1 MLKSLERELN
11 NFSEQTSVL
20 VRQSLLKSKKGN
32 FIIPKERKSVG
43 DSINDKILF
52 NDEYHIH
59 NSSELI
65 PFKQLQFELN
75 DQRTDQTTDL
85 VKIYNEDFEITNDFN
100 FFANKS
106 ANPNVKLLGK
116 ILDCLLTNKG
126 WENWKTYWY
135 IENSENKGIISIDRM
150 GKIGA
155 NYTDKQY
162 FYSLGFDQNSLVY
175 LDQKIDRKMGLV
187 DTFKLKDIIYAV
199 KGNTLEERKENLES
213 YLSNHSLSFLIRFE
227 KIDSQKDE
235 IIKIIV
241 AVEVPEKL
249 TGDSYKLIKYS
260 FNVQYDIF
268 DMVTNQILA
277 RKKLL
282 NEFGLS
288 RYNFSKLG
296 DIKREKT
303 IWINQ
308 GDGNIY
314 AYEIENQKEIDLLEE
329 SLKYI
334 KTNTK
339 KGYNVSWT
347 TMEEIFIRM
356 EKYYSKYENE
366 NAYIPSGPDTSKFIA
381 TKSGWIKFA
390 KKFTVDISK
399 HSGLGK
405 YFHYGLQ
412 VGGNFKYGRPKIILE
427 YILLFA
433 AKNYG
438 LPKYG
443 DGSKVDI
450 KFSSGTNWSAV
461 GIG

>member
-11 NFSEQTSVL
+11 NFSKQASVL

-32 FIIPKERKSVG
+32 FIIPKEREVNSG
-43 DSINDKILF
+43 NIILF
-52 NDEYHIH
+52 DNEYHIH
-59 NSSELI
+59 NCSELI
-65 PFKQLQFELN
+65 KFEILKKELN
-75 DQRTDQTTDL
+75 DQRTEQTTDL
-85 VKIYNEDFEITNDFN
+85 VKDYSENFEIINHFDFFKN
-100 FFANKS
+100 RSKS
-106 ANPNVKLLGK
+106 NVKLLGK
-116 ILDCLLTNKG
+116 ILDCLLTYKG
-126 WENWKTYWY
+126 WENRKSNWFAEDQ
-135 IENSENKGIISIDRM
+135 ENQFIISIDNM
-150 GKIGA
+150 GKLNIS
-155 NYTDKQY
+155 NDKRQF
-162 FYSLGFDQNSLVY
+162 FYRLDFNINSLVY
-175 LDQKIDRKMGLV
+175 LDQNIDRKMGLINL
-187 DTFKLKDIIYAV
+187 FNLKDIVYLIN
-199 KGNTLEERKENLES
+199 GNTLEEQQKNLES
-213 YLSNHSLSFLIRFE
+213 YLSNHSLQFLVKFE
-227 KIDSQKDE
+227 KPGRIDGGV
-235 IIKIIV
+235 IRITV
-241 AVEVPEKL
+241 AAEVPEKL
-249 TGDSYKLIKYS
+249 TGDSSKLIKYS

-268 DMVTNQILA
+268 DMVINQILA

-282 NEFGLS
+282 NKFGLS

-314 AYEIENQKEIDLLEE
+314 TYEIENQKEIDLLEE

-347 TMEEIFIRM
+347 IMEEIFIRM
-356 EKYYSKYENE
+356 EKYYSKFENE
-366 NAYIPSGPDTSKFIA
+366 NAYIPSGPDTSKFVA

-390 KKFTVDISK
+390 KKFTADISK
-399 HSGLGK
+399 HSGVGK

-443 DGSKVDI
+443 DGSKVNI

>member
-11 NFSEQTSVL
+11 NFSKQTTVL

-32 FIIPKERKSVG
+32 FIIPKEREVNSG
-43 DSINDKILF
+43 NIILF
-52 NDEYHIH
+52 DNEYHIH
-59 NSSELI
+59 NCSELI
-65 PFKQLQFELN
+65 KFEILKQELN
-75 DQRTDQTTDL
+75 DQRTEQTTDL
-85 VKIYNEDFEITNDFN
+85 VKDYSENFEITNNFDFFKN
-100 FFANKS
+100 RS
-106 ANPNVKLLGK
+106 IHSNVKLLGK
-116 ILDCLLTNKG
+116 ILDCLLTHKG
-126 WENWKTYWY
+126 WENWKSSWY
-135 IENSENKGIISIDRM
+135 NNNSENPCIIAINEM
-150 GKIGA
+150 GNLTIS
-155 NYTDKQY
+155 NEKQQF
-162 FYSLGFDQNSLVY
+162 FYRLNINPNNLVY
-175 LDQKIDRKMGLV
+175 LDPKIDRKMGLINL
-187 DTFKLKDIIYAV
+187 FNLKDMVQLI
-199 KGNTLEERKENLES
+199 KGNTLEEQQENLES
-213 YLSNHSLSFLIRFE
+213 YLSNHSLQFLVKFE
-227 KIDSQKDE
+227 KPGRIDGGV
-235 IIKIIV
+235 IRITI

-249 TGDSYKLIKYS
+249 TEDSSKLIKHS
-260 FNVQYDIF
+260 FGVQYNVF
-268 DMVTNQILA
+268 DMVANQILA

-282 NEFGLS
+282 NKFGLS

-308 GDGNIY
+308 GNGKVY
-314 AYEIENQKEIDLLEE
+314 TYEIENQKEIDLIEE

-356 EKYYSKYENE
+356 EKYYSKFENE
-366 NAYIPSGPDTSKFIA
+366 NAYIPSGPDTSKFTA

-390 KKFTVDISK
+390 TKFTADISK
-399 HSGLGK
+399 HSGLGT
-405 YFHYGLQ
+405 YFQFGLQ

-443 DGSKVDI
+443 DGSKVGI

-461 GIG
+461 GLG

>member
-11 NFSEQTSVL
+11 NFSKQTSVL
-20 VRQSLLKSKKGN
+20 VRQSQLKSKKGN
-32 FIIPKERKSVG
+32 FIIPKEREVNSG
-43 DSINDKILF
+43 NIILF

-59 NSSELI
+59 NGSELI
-65 PFKQLQFELN
+65 KFDILKKELN
-75 DQRTDQTTDL
+75 DQRTEQTTDL
-85 VKIYNEDFEITNDFN
+85 VKDYSENFEIINHFDFFKN
-100 FFANKS
+100 RSNHS
-106 ANPNVKLLGK
+106 NVKLLGK
-116 ILDCLLTNKG
+116 ILDCLLTHKG
-126 WENWKTYWY
+126 WENRKSNWF
-135 IENSENKGIISIDRM
+135 IDDQESEFITSIDNI
-150 GKIGA
+150 GKLNIS
-155 NYTDKQY
+155 NDKRQFLY
-162 FYSLGFDQNSLVY
+162 RLSFNINSLVY
-175 LDQKIDRKMGLV
+175 LDQKIDKKMGLINL
-187 DTFKLKDIIYAV
+187 FNLKDIVYLIM
-199 KGNTLEERKENLES
+199 GDTLEEQKRILES
-213 YLSNHSLSFLIRFE
+213 YLSNHSLQFLVKFE
-227 KIDSQKDE
+227 KPGRIDGGV
-235 IIKIIV
+235 IRITV

-249 TGDSYKLIKYS
+249 TGTSAKLIKHS
-260 FNVQYDIF
+260 FSVQYNVF

-282 NEFGLS
+282 NKFGLS

-296 DIKREKT
+296 DIKREKA

-314 AYEIENQKEIDLLEE
+314 TYEIENQKEIELLEE

-356 EKYYSKYENE
+356 EKYYSKFENE
-366 NAYIPSGPDTSKFIA
+366 NAYIPSGPDTSKFVA

-390 KKFTVDISK
+390 KKFLADISK
-399 HSGLGK
+399 HSGLGT

-433 AKNYG
+433 SKNYG
-438 LPKYG
+438 LPKYD
-443 DGSKVDI
+443 DGVKVGI
-450 KFSSGTNWSAV
+450 RFSSGTNWSAI